1 MKEVLIDDV
10 IGYDW
15 WTDSGITAKSVQK
28 QLEGIEA
35 GEDIKV
41 TINSP
46 GGSVYEGIVIFN
58 LLRDY
63 AKSHAVSVRINCI
76 AMSMAAYIALAPRT
90 VDKNAKITASD
101 NSVFMIH
108 NPWGVMYGDYRDF
121 KKTAEYFEKLSALYG
136 SVCASVSGKP
146 EKEIR
151 EAMDNETFY
160 VGKEISDS
168 GYANDFETIAETENE
183 SAIDGISAHARD
195 NIIINAKFAS
205 NKSMEKAH
213 EARARDAA
221 AYRGDIEKAVALF
234 NSTPKT
240 PAAKTTANKNIN
252 FVGGSMKPEELLAQN
267 KTLYEAVFA
276 LGEKAGIE
284 KEKARVNAHFLLGE
298 KSDSLELA
306 AKYIKAGVSSSDE
319 TAQVDYFA
327 ASMDNKNLAARKDDN
342 PGDVNTGGGGG
353 GADDAKLEAAFAAGF
368 SGKDLRGKPWAE

>member
-1 MKEVLIDDV
+1 MKEVFIDGD
-10 IGYDW
+10 IGYSFWDG
-15 WTDSGITAKSVQK
+15 SGVTAQSVQK

-41 TINSP
+41 IINSP

-63 AKSHAVSVRINCI
+63 AKSHAVSVHINCI

-108 NPWGVMYGDYRDF
+108 NPWGLTVGDYRDF

-136 SVCASVSGKP
+136 SVCASVSGKS

-168 GYANDFETIAETENE
+168 GYANDFETIAETEN
-183 SAIDGISAHARD
+183 AIDGISAHARD

-213 EARARDAA
+213 EARAKDAA

-234 NSTPKT
+234 NSTPKE
-240 PAAKTTANKNIN
+240 PAAKPTANKHLN
-252 FVGGSMKPEELLAQN
+252 FVGGSLKPEDLLAQD

-298 KSDSLELA
+298 KSGSLELA

-319 TAQVDYFA
+319 TAQADYFA

-342 PGDVNTGGGGG
+342 PGDVNTSGGDS
-353 GADDAKLEAAFAAGF
+353 GADDAKLKAAFDAGF
-368 SGKDLRGKPWAE
+368 SGKDTGGKPWAV